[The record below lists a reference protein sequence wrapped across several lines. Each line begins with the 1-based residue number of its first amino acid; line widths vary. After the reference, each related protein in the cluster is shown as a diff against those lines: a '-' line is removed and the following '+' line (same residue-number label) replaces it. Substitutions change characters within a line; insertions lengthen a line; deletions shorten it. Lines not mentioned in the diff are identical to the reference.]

1 LRWSIAD
8 RTRRAGNETVDN
20 SVGTFPDITLEIIAR
35 ERYLTVLRPREDAE
49 QAITYPLPP
58 LPGVTPL
65 TAQIREV
72 FASA

>member
-1 LRWSIAD
+1 MSVIVF
-8 RTRRAGNETVDN
+8 ET
-20 SVGTFPDITLEIIAR
+20 
-35 ERYLTVLRPREDAE
+35 REDTE

-58 LPGVTPL
+58 LPGAAPL